1 MPPRLC
7 RIFALV
13 TVVLACTFFHGGEG
27 ARLDGSVVPPTE
39 DRTMLPAPFRYLCSF
54 FGDGTTGEITLSCNL
69 VFPSSSHPQYNISLK
84 VCPLYPSF
92 PR

>member
-13 TVVLACTFFHGGEG
+13 TVVLACSFFHSGG

-39 DRTMLPAPFRYLCSF
+39 DRILPARFRYLCSF
-54 FGDGTTGEITLSCNL
+54 FGDGATEEITLSCNL

-92 PR
+92 LRQQ